1 MAGTPI
7 IIRKPVFRVAPYD
20 SGGVL
25 GPPVD
30 LSDDV
35 SAVELSPDVAIDTVS
50 TFTGKFR
57 VADEPE
63 WSASVSIVVT
73 EDTNT
78 NWEALVGSKVE
89 AQIFDA
95 GPATAGAKYRAFD
108 TEILLDPSLGGSTD
122 VEERARAYD
131 IDLPVLS
138 VPTWKTAS

>member
-1 MAGTPI
+1 MAGPI
-7 IIRKPVFRVAPYD
+7 IIRKPVFRVAPYGT
-20 SGGVL
+20 GGTL
-25 GPPVD
+25 QPPVD

-63 WSASVSIVVT
+63 WSATVSIVVT
-73 EDTNT
+73 DDTST
-78 NWEALVGSKVE
+78 NWEPLVGQKVQ
-89 AQIFDA
+89 AQIFDK
-95 GPATAGAKYRAFD
+95 GPAETGARYRIFD

-131 IDLPVLS
+131 VDLPVLS
-138 VPTWKTAS
+138 VPAWATET